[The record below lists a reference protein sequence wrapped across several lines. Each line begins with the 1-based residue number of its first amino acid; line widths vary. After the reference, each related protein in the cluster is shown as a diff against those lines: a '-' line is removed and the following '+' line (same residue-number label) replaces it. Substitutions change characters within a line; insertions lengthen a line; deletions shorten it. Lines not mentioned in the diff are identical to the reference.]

1 MSVPAQRLW
10 VPTLTLE
17 DGKLTLRCRYED
29 REAAKA
35 VPGYTWNNREKC
47 WQYPL
52 RPEVIGHLVSAIP
65 GLRVDKAVTIAT
77 AEIIERE
84 AAVAQA
90 KQAGWKDAKPVE
102 PMPLRTKPFRHQVVA
117 YNIALQLPAAS
128 LLMEQG
134 TGKSLTALAVA
145 GRRSLRGEVKRL
157 LIVAPSSVVPVWPR
171 EFEAHADFPFEVQ
184 ALQGPVPKREE
195 ALLNWTPDPER
206 LQVAVTNYE
215 ASWRMI
221 DALAAWQPDMI
232 ICDESQRIKTP
243 SARQSK
249 AMHQLGRRTK
259 YRLILT
265 GTPVTQGPLD
275 FFSQYKFLDP
285 AIFGNS
291 YYAFRARY
299 AIMGGFEKRQVV
311 GYQNLP
317 ELIRKAHS
325 IAFRVTK
332 AEALDLP
339 EQIDQLRYCEL
350 EPKARQI
357 YEQMRKESVVFLESE
372 AMDFLKEN
380 VLGIMESYGIEGVKI
395 GRTSISLNPRQPRE
409 VKPPITVSNV
419 LSRLL
424 RLSQIVGG
432 FIYDDKGSY
441 TQISTAKMELLDEV
455 LSDLLD
461 AGKKVVI
468 FARFL
473 AELLEINKLL
483 EKRNIDY
490 EYISGDVPPER
501 RGEKVRRFQED
512 PDCRVFLA
520 QIQTAGLGIT
530 LTAADTAIFYSLDYS
545 FANYDQAR
553 ARIHRIGQRNA
564 CTYIHLVV
572 QGTVDEKVLA
582 ALQAKKSVADEIV
595 DNWQRYFGKEDNN
608 GSQPPDGMSGRT
620 A

>member
-1 MSVPAQRLW
+1 MAVPATKLW

-29 REAAKA
+29 REAAKS

-52 RPEVIGHLVSAIP
+52 RPEVVGKLAAAIP
-65 GLRVDKAVTIAT
+65 NLRVDKAVTIAT

-90 KQAGWKDAKPVE
+90 KQAGWEKVKPVE
-102 PMPLRTKPFRHQVVA
+102 PMPIRSKPFNHQVLG
-117 YNIALQLPAAS
+117 YNVGLQLPAAAI
-128 LLMEQG
+128 LAEQG
-134 TGKSLTALAVA
+134 CGKSLIALAVA
-145 GRRSLRGEVKRL
+145 GRRFLRGEVKRL

-171 EFEAHADFPFEVQ
+171 EFEAHANFPFEVQ

-195 ALLNWTPDPER
+195 FLLNWQPDPER

-221 DALAAWQPDMI
+221 DALAAWNPDMI

-249 AMHQLGRRTK
+249 AMHQLGRLTK

-285 AIFGNS
+285 SIFGNS

-299 AIMGGFEKRQVV
+299 AIMGGYEKRQVV

-350 EPKARQI
+350 EPKAAKLYWQLAKQSI
-357 YEQMRKESVVFLESE
+357 AELSE
-372 AMDFLKEN
+372 EKVITAAN
-380 VLGIMESYGIEGVKI
+380 VLA
-395 GRTSISLNPRQPRE
+395 
-409 VKPPITVSNV
+409 
-419 LSRLL
+419 RLL
-424 RLSQIVGG
+424 RLSQVAGG
-432 FIYDDKGSY
+432 FLGDGEGGV
-441 TQISTAKMELLDEV
+441 QQVSTAKLDLLDEV
-455 LSDLLD
+455 LGDLLD

-473 AELLEINKLL
+473 PEIAAIRKKLDGKKAGYAWITG
-483 EKRNIDY
+483 EVKQ
-490 EYISGDVPPER
+490 EQ
-501 RGEKVRRFQED
+501 RGEEVRRFQED

-530 LTAADTAIFYSLDYS
+530 LHAADTAIFYSLDYS

-564 CTYIHLVV
+564 CTYIHLVA

-582 ALQAKKSVADEIV
+582 ALQAKKSVADEVV
-595 DNWQRYFGKEDNN
+595 DNWQKYFRKEDNN
-608 GSQPPDGMSGRT
+608 GSQCRT